1 MGDLIKIE
9 EKDGKQLVSA
19 RELHKFLELDKSQIA
34 RWLNS
39 KIIKNPF
46 FTENE
51 DFTRVDIVVE
61 GQKTGDLAITLD
73 VAKRLSMMTKSKKG
87 DEIRSYF
94 IECEK
99 LAKDLSEINSHRL
112 PSNLKEAYLALAQA
126 EEEKEL
132 LLIQNENLNIVLDNL
147 LEWVSIIK
155 VCEHNKVKEH
165 LFEWRKLKAK
175 SNELGYQIKRA
186 ESPRFGYMNLYHI
199 NAFRACYPNFDYNI
213 NS

>member
-1 MGDLIKIE
+1 MGELIKIT

-19 RELHKFLELDKSQIA
+19 RELHKFLENTDNVNNWFKRQAERAMLV
-34 RWLNS
+34 
-39 KIIKNPF
+39 
-46 FTENE
+46 ENE
-51 DFTRVDIVVE
+51 DFTRFAISQTS
-61 GQKTGDLAITLD
+61 GQRSFDYALSISS
-73 VAKRLSMMTKSKKG
+73 AKEIAMLNGGEKG
-87 DEIRSYF
+87 KQARRYF
-94 IECEK
+94 IEMEK

-132 LLIQNENLNIVLDNL
+132 LLIQNENLNTVLDNL

>member
-1 MGDLIKIE
+1 M
-9 EKDGKQLVSA
+9 
-19 RELHKFLELDKSQIA
+19 
-34 RWLNS
+34 
-39 KIIKNPF
+39 
-46 FTENE
+46 
-51 DFTRVDIVVE
+51 
-61 GQKTGDLAITLD
+61 
-73 VAKRLSMMTKSKKG
+73 
-87 DEIRSYF
+87 
-94 IECEK
+94 
-99 LAKDLSEINSHRL
+99 
-112 PSNLKEAYLALAQA
+112 
-126 EEEKEL
+126 
-132 LLIQNENLNIVLDNL
+132 IQNENLNTVLDNL